1 MSANWWSEIAY
12 ATSWSMSQFAMQSF
26 WWIWICALS
35 AVVYFLKDWLEETYD
50 RMERLRLRLDI
61 MEKAMGEV
69 EGDIVTICRN
79 MSRDIEDHDGNEMKL
94 KMNMSR
100 HFESA
105 MKTHP
110 GVANSQSRA
119 KWELFW
125 TMICSEVSLQS
136 CTQIMDSRALLV
148 LMKKPVEP
156 KTMEKEAKILQNLNI
171 RWARFWT
178 PFGLGWHDMQAMNF
192 ENVMFYSLQSRLL
205 ELRDKVVQHALNMQN
220 EEEYDQL
227 LAGMPLLV
235 ETILEMH
242 VAPHGFNRNAA
253 ESYRKRSR
261 SAS

>member
-12 ATSWSMSQFAMQSF
+12 ATFWSMSQFAMQSF

-79 MSRDIEDHDGNEMKL
+79 MRRDIEEYDGDEMKL
-94 KMNMSR
+94 KMSMRR

-105 MKTHP
+105 MKTQH
-110 GVANSQSRA
+110 GVANNQSRA

-125 TMICSEVSLQS
+125 TMVCSEALLQS
-136 CTQIMDSRALLV
+136 CTQILTSRALLV

-156 KTMEKEAKILQNLNI
+156 RTME
-171 RWARFWT
+171 
-178 PFGLGWHDMQAMNF
+178 
-192 ENVMFYSLQSRLL
+192 
-205 ELRDKVVQHALNMQN
+205 N
-220 EEEYDQL
+220 E
-227 LAGMPLLV
+227 
-235 ETILEMH
+235 TKSC
-242 VAPHGFNRNAA
+242 RT
-253 ESYRKRSR
+253 
-261 SAS
+261 